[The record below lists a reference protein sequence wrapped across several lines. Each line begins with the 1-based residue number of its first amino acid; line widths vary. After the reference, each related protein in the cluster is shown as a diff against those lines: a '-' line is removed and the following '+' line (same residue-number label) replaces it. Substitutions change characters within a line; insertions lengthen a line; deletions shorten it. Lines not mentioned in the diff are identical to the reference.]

1 MIGIYLVTGII
12 IAAILTSII
21 HNTRVNRK
29 RQWIPYLIKKGRH
42 YSINTNSLFH
52 LPWKFSFAPRALR
65 FSAIFGEGTNAFK
78 PEGDISKLYGMTFG
92 FDPHW
97 RSIRI
102 GWRYEGNDMF
112 QLFIYWYEDGKRK
125 HKPIMKVGML
135 EQIDFNIF
143 HNNKD
148 KVIVEVKYKK
158 QTSVVDSVPMSKE
171 SVWLRFKLYPYFGG
185 NITAPCDM
193 RIFISNQ

>member
-1 MIGIYLVTGII
+1 MIGIYLVTGIM

-21 HNTRVNRK
+21 HNVRANRK
-29 RQWIPYLIKKGRH
+29 HEWIPYLIKKGRH
-42 YSINTNSLFH
+42 YSTNTNSLFRF
-52 LPWKFSFAPRALR
+52 PWKFAFAPHTLR
-65 FSAIFGEGTNAFK
+65 FSAMFGEGTNTLGL
-78 PEGDISKLYGMTFG
+78 EDDINKLYGMTFG

-97 RSIRI
+97 RSMRI

-112 QLFIYWYEDGKRK
+112 QLFIYWYEDGRRK
-125 HKPIMKVGML
+125 YKPIMKVGLL
-135 EQIDFNIF
+135 EQVDFNIF

-148 KVIVEVKYKK
+148 KVIVEVKCKK
-158 QTSVVDSVPMSKE
+158 QTVVDSVQMSKE
-171 SVWLRFKLYPYFGG
+171 SVWLRFLLTPYFGG